1 MPSGIDT
8 TLGGESV
15 RHSDAFKYFDL
26 TLDSSLSLNQHI
38 DYLKKKVGK
47 MLGMF
52 LRAQPLLSIE
62 AVNRLFKSM
71 FLPILDYCGA
81 VFHGCGKSNEEG
93 LECLQRRVGRIVLNT
108 AHLSTEQMALCLTW
122 DTLMKRRENHIV
134 NPVEKC
140 FNRMAA
146 SFSPNIFNLKDIIYL
161 KTTHNM
167 STVTF
172 YKLNT
177 YIFC

>member
-1 MPSGIDT
+1 MK
-8 TLGGESV
+8 
-15 RHSDAFKYFDL
+15 HFDAFKYIGVI
-26 TLDSSLSLNQHI
+26 LDSSRSLNQHNN
-38 DYLKKKVGK
+38 YLKKKVSTT
-47 MLGMF
+47 LGMF
-52 LRAQPLLSIE
+52 SRALLPLSIE

-167 STVTF
+167 PTVTF

-177 YIFC
+177 YIFFAD